1 MRRYRRNYS
10 AIIRRCRRHPQ
21 GFWPSTRSRLRL
33 PEEHEPKLTRCATFY
48 LSITRSPLNVTVTYD
63 VLQLNGLGNV
73 YRYCSASKGLE
84 MLFFGLGRDDRPP
97 WDMLHM
103 GTLQMSV
110 VL

>member
-1 MRRYRRNYS
+1 MMRS
-10 AIIRRCRRHPQ
+10 
-21 GFWPSTRSRLRL
+21 
-33 PEEHEPKLTRCATFY
+33 
-48 LSITRSPLNVTVTYD
+48 
-63 VLQLNGLGNV
+63 QLNGRGNV